1 MKSFIPCAA
10 AVLLIGA
17 ACNTQTGTTA
27 TEETSSQQQQGSQT
41 NEEWI
46 SLFDGESLEGWHTYG
61 KDEPGEAWKA
71 EDGVLYLDVSQKE
84 DWQTEGGGD
93 LVTEQEF
100 EDFHLQLEW
109 KISENGNSGIM
120 FYVNEDTSRYEFPW
134 HTGPEMQ
141 ILDTEGHPDGK
152 IYKHRVGDLYDL
164 IAAEED
170 AAKPVGE
177 WNQVEV
183 ISKDGQ
189 LDFYLNGE
197 HIVSTSLWDENWQ
210 QLIEESKFKDM
221 PDFGAMEK
229 GKIALQDHGDPVWF
243 RNIRIKRL

>member
-1 MKSFIPCAA
+1 MRSLIPSAA
-10 AVLLIGA
+10 IVLMMAA
-17 ACNTQTGTTA
+17 ACNTNTA
-27 TEETSSQQQQGSQT
+27 TTT
-41 NEEWI
+41 NEAAADSQPITDVNDEWI
-46 SLFDGESLEGWHTYG
+46 SLFDGESLDGWHTYG
-61 KDEPGEAWKA
+61 QESAGNAWKA
-71 EDGVLYLDVSQKE
+71 EDGVLYLDVENKA
-84 DWQTEGGGD
+84 DWQAEDGGD
-93 LVTEQEF
+93 ILTEEEF

-120 FYVNEDTSRYEFPW
+120 FYVDDDPEQYEYPW

-141 ILDTEGHPDGK
+141 VLDTEGHPDGK

-164 IAAEED
+164 VAASEN

-177 WNQVEV
+177 WNEVEV
-183 ISKDGQ
+183 ISKDAQ
-189 LDFYLNGE
+189 LDFYLNGV
-197 HIVSTSLWDENWQ
+197 HIVSTELWNENWQ

-221 PDFGAMEK
+221 PEFGQLEK

>member
-1 MKSFIPCAA
+1 MKSLIPSAA
-10 AVLLIGA
+10 IVLIMAA
-17 ACNTQTGTTA
+17 ACNTNTA
-27 TEETSSQQQQGSQT
+27 TTTSEATPDGRQT
-41 NEEWI
+41 TNTGDEWI
-46 SLFDGESLEGWHTYG
+46 SLFDGESLDGWHTYG
-61 KDEPGEAWKA
+61 QESAGSAWKA
-71 EDGVLYLDVSQKE
+71 EDGVLYLDVENRE
-84 DWQTEGGGD
+84 DWQAEGGGD
-93 LVTEQEF
+93 ILTEEEF

-120 FYVNEDTSRYEFPW
+120 FYVDEDPERYEYPW

-164 IAAEED
+164 VAASED

-177 WNQVEV
+177 WNEVEV

-189 LDFYLNGE
+189 LDFYLNGV
-197 HIVSTSLWDENWQ
+197 HIVSTELWNDHWQ

-221 PDFGAMEK
+221 PDFGQLQK

>member
-1 MKSFIPCAA
+1 MKSLIPCAA
-10 AVLLIGA
+10 FVLLA
-17 ACNTQTGTTA
+17 ASACNTNPASRT
-27 TEETSSQQQQGSQT
+27 TEEASPQQQST
-41 NEEWI
+41 ETENEWI
-46 SLFDGESLEGWHTYG
+46 SLFDGESLDGWHTYG
-61 KDEPGEAWKA
+61 KETAGSAWKA
-71 EDGVLYLDVSQKE
+71 EDGVLYLDASRKE

-93 LVTEQEF
+93 ILTEQEF

-109 KISENGNSGIM
+109 KISKNGNSGIM
-120 FYVNEDTSRYEFPW
+120 FYVKEDPERYEYPW

-164 IAAEED
+164 IAAEEN

-177 WNQVEV
+177 WNEVEV
-183 ISKDGQ
+183 ISKDAQ
-189 LDFYLNGE
+189 LDFYLNDV

-221 PDFGAMEK
+221 PDFGAMK
-229 GKIALQDHGDPVWF
+229 RGKIALQDHGDPVWF

>member
-1 MKSFIPCAA
+1 MKSLIPSAA
-10 AVLLIGA
+10 ILLLTAA
-17 ACNTQTGTTA
+17 ACNTNTA
-27 TEETSSQQQQGSQT
+27 TTTSETAGSRQST
-41 NEEWI
+41 DGGDEWI
-46 SLFDGESLEGWHTYG
+46 SLFDGESLDGWHTYG
-61 KDEPGEAWKA
+61 QETPGSAWKA
-71 EDGVLYLDVSQKE
+71 EDGVLYLDVE
-84 DWQTEGGGD
+84 NRDDWQAEGGGD
-93 LVTEQEF
+93 LLTEEEF

-109 KISENGNSGIM
+109 KISENGNSGII
-120 FYVNEDTSRYEFPW
+120 FYVDEDPERYEYPW

-164 IAAEED
+164 VAASED

-177 WNQVEV
+177 WNEVEV
-183 ISKDGQ
+183 ISNDAQ
-189 LDFYLNGE
+189 LDFYLNGV
-197 HIVSTSLWDENWQ
+197 HIVSTELWGESWQ

-221 PDFGAMEK
+221 PEFGQLEK